1 MNKKNPP
8 ALEAIWPITIV
19 KNESIQVLIF
29 VAAPLVLLLA
39 VIIFALVRSDKRSAA
54 KFPGFSVN
62 FSRVGREDAYIVYR
76 DMNKHLEFYVFYVGP
91 TKDKHVHLQT
101 PRNVRDEEMHEIAPR
116 LALGLARLGFHQYSI
131 RREGEARVI
140 ASSEQPVGS

>member
-1 MNKKNPP
+1 
-8 ALEAIWPITIV
+8 V

-29 VAAPLVLLLA
+29 VVVPLVLLLA

-54 KFPGFSVN
+54 KFPDFSVG
-62 FSRVGREDAYIVYR
+62 FSRVGREDAYIIYR
-76 DMNKHLEFYVFYVGP
+76 DKNKHLEFYVFYVGP
-91 TKDKHVHLQT
+91 AKSKNIHLQASK
-101 PRNVRDEEMHEIAPR
+101 NVRDEDIHEISPR